1 MHVLSRKSFAGPA
14 ALRSRKLDVLQRRN
28 ATLASCRQLYLFRGF
43 ESSPSYFLSLAKQR
57 H

>member
-43 ESSPSYFLSLAKQR
+43 ESSPSYFLSIA
-57 H
+57 